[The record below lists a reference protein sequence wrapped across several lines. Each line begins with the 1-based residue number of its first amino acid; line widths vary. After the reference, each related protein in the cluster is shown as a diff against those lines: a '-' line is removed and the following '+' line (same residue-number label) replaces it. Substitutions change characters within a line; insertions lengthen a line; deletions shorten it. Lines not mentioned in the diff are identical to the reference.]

1 MRAFLFQPDNNGIN
15 YQICGLFQLSLVPGG
30 VYPNDKTIEGAER

>member
-1 MRAFLFQPDNNGIN
+1 MLQPNIKGIN

-30 VYPNDKTIEGAER
+30 VYPNDKTITGAER